1 MKKFCCV
8 AVLMIAGSIS
18 APAFAKDISEFSVGD
33 IGCYDRLG
41 PFNVI
46 GRVVEINRSKEEIL
60 FENEKGKRTW
70 YPAKK
75 FRNVTLC
82 KLTGAA
88 RDWAI
93 DQGVELLS
101 Q

>member
-1 MKKFCCV
+1 MKHFYNV
-8 AVLMIAGSIS
+8 ILIGLTLAAG
-18 APAFAKDISEFSVGD
+18 APVHAKDISDFSVGD

-46 GRVVEINRSKEEIL
+46 GRVVDINRLKEEIL
-60 FENEKGKRTW
+60 LENEKGRQSW
-70 YPAKK
+70 YPASK

-82 KLTGAA
+82 KLTGVA

-93 DQGVELLS
+93 DQGVDLLS

>member
-1 MKKFCCV
+1 
-8 AVLMIAGSIS
+8 MIN
-18 APAFAKDISEFSVGD
+18 
-33 IGCYDRLG
+33 RLG

-46 GRVVEINRSKEEIL
+46 GRVVLINRPKEEIL
-60 FENEKGKRTW
+60 LENKKGKQSW
-70 YPAKK
+70 YPAGK

-82 KLTGAA
+82 ELTGIA
-88 RDWAI
+88 RDRAI

>member
-8 AVLMIAGSIS
+8 TVLLIAGSFA
-18 APAFAKDISEFSVGD
+18 APAIAKDVSDFSVGD

-46 GRVVEINRSKEEIL
+46 GRVVDINRSKEEIL
-60 FENEKGKRTW
+60 LENEKGKRTW

-75 FRNVTLC
+75 FRNVTSC
-82 KLTGAA
+82 KLGAAA

-93 DQGVELLS
+93 DQGVDLLS

>member
-46 GRVVEINRSKEEIL
+46 GRVVDINRSKEEIL
-60 FENEKGKRTW
+60 LENEKGKWTCVSSHEVSER
-70 YPAKK
+70 YLVQVD
-75 FRNVTLC
+75 R
-82 KLTGAA
+82 
-88 RDWAI
+88 R
-93 DQGVELLS
+93 S
-101 Q
+101 S

>member
-1 MKKFCCV
+1 MKNFCMALFVGLAC
-8 AVLMIAGSIS
+8 ATA
-18 APAFAKDISEFSVGD
+18 APVQAKDISEFSVGD

-46 GRVVEINRSKEEIL
+46 GRVVDINRSKEEIL
-60 FENEKGKRTW
+60 LENEKGKQSW
-70 YPAKK
+70 YPASK

-82 KLTGAA
+82 KLTGVA

-93 DQGVELLS
+93 DQGVELMS